1 LAGGDGEALAPST
14 RVDWSP
20 ALSADGKQLAFI
32 STRTGKPEIWV
43 IALADNSL
51 RRLTNFGGAEV
62 QDLHWSRDGRMIATS
77 VSSNG
82 LFDIVLIDV
91 ASGSTRR
98 VAVTPRDERQ
108 PFFAPD
114 GRNLWFVRRRGN
126 RFQLR
131 SIDLV
136 SGTERSL
143 LDGAIRAVPSADGRS
158 AYFARPFED
167 GVWLANLA
175 GGGMKKLAPWPDA
188 GRNRNIDVNG
198 EDAWSTGPTANGE
211 IALMRI
217 DPRTGQAS
225 YVRPL
230 PEIAR
235 PSGIAV
241 GSDFV
246 IYARLRREEADLVT
260 LRFEKRR

>member
-1 LAGGDGEALAPST
+1 
-14 RVDWSP
+14 
-20 ALSADGKQLAFI
+20 
-32 STRTGKPEIWV
+32 
-43 IALADNSL
+43 
-51 RRLTNFGGAEV
+51 
-62 QDLHWSRDGRMIATS
+62 
-77 VSSNG
+77 
-82 LFDIVLIDV
+82 
-91 ASGSTRR
+91 
-98 VAVTPRDERQ
+98 
-108 PFFAPD
+108 
-114 GRNLWFVRRRGN
+114 
-126 RFQLR
+126 
-131 SIDLV
+131 
-136 SGTERSL
+136 
-143 LDGAIRAVPSADGRS
+143 
-158 AYFARPFED
+158 
-167 GVWLANLA
+167 
-175 GGGMKKLAPWPDA
+175 MKKLAPWPDA

-198 EDAWSTGPTANGE
+198 EAAWSTGPTANGE